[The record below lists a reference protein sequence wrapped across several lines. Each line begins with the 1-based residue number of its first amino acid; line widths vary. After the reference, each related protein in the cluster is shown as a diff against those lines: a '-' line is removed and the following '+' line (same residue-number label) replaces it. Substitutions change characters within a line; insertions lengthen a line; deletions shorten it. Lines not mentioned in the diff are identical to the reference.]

1 MPVTIGQATRT
12 VTLLDGLYPLIELQH
27 VPDTWVWL
35 VNQSNSP
42 HQLGSMHVK
51 LCPIESKAIVTVN
64 DAGGFMAFPNKKIL
78 VDIEYARSS
87 PEAAEEELDKVK
99 ALFQEL
105 SDLIGDD
112 DTQYTPD
119 GDIHGGEDDPRP
131 VAGSPP

>member
-1 MPVTIGQATRT
+1 MCIRDRETTEHTQCRQQPNTPNTPRC
-12 VTLLDGLYPLIELQH
+12 
-27 VPDTWVWL
+27 WVCL
-35 VNQSNSP
+35 V
-42 HQLGSMHVK
+42 V
-51 LCPIESKAIVTVN
+51 
-64 DAGGFMAFPNKKIL
+64 

-99 ALFQEL
+99 DLFQEL

-112 DTQYTPD
+112 DTQFTPD